1 MIDQLPPE
9 VLGAHPGSR
18 APALDDA
25 IGEPCAVPNQPP
37 NFRAHAA
44 NDRGSCNLTLH
55 RRRSLS
61 APLRRPPW
69 AFPLRARRRQTL
81 SARPRQNDVPVLAR
95 SLALLAP
102 LLLSGCLGAM
112 PVPMGALDRSLEAIG
127 SSHSPALGDRWL
139 ALIGGRGGREQ
150 VVLVDLERQMPVPLP
165 GLNRPDAQPLAV
177 AVDAR
182 GERLAVVRQLEGR
195 TELVL
200 YRRSL
205 MALEPV
211 AMEPAGVPR
220 RISLRADGRE
230 LAVEVSRGGVWQ
242 VDLIEVP

>member
-1 MIDQLPPE
+1 MALARGGMPLPTTSPRPKGLAYAGIGLRTRNLAIKLTRSLPP
-9 VLGAHPGSR
+9 
-18 APALDDA
+18 
-25 IGEPCAVPNQPP
+25 
-37 NFRAHAA
+37 
-44 NDRGSCNLTLH
+44 
-55 RRRSLS
+55 SL
-61 APLRRPPW
+61 LRRTFTPHRLTRLLKAALHLTRIPSS
-69 AFPLRARRRQTL
+69 PLL
-81 SARPRQNDVPVLAR
+81 VRP
-95 SLALLAP
+95 LALLAP
-102 LLLSGCLGAM
+102 LLLSGCLGTM
-112 PVPMGALDRSLEAIG
+112 PVPMGGLDRRLEAIG
-127 SSHSPALGDRWL
+127 SSHSPALSDRWL

-165 GLNRPDAQPLAV
+165 GLNRPDGQPLAV

-205 MALEPV
+205 MALEAV
-211 AMEPAGVPR
+211 TMEPPGVPR

-242 VDLIEVP
+242 VDLIQVP

>member
-1 MIDQLPPE
+1 MAIT
-9 VLGAHPGSR
+9 A
-18 APALDDA
+18 AIAL
-25 IGEPCAVPNQPP
+25 
-37 NFRAHAA
+37 
-44 NDRGSCNLTLH
+44 
-55 RRRSLS
+55 
-61 APLRRPPW
+61 
-69 AFPLRARRRQTL
+69 
-81 SARPRQNDVPVLAR
+81 LAR

-102 LLLSGCLGAM
+102 LLVSGCLGTM
-112 PVPMGALDRSLEAIG
+112 PAPMGGLNRRLEAIG
-127 SSHSPALGDRWL
+127 SSHAPALSDRWL
-139 ALIGGRGGREQ
+139 AVIGGRGGREQ

-177 AVDAR
+177 AVDAS

-200 YRRSL
+200 YRRGL
-205 MALEPV
+205 MALQPV

-242 VDLIEVP
+242 VDLIQVP